1 MANKEKQKRVS
12 PTDVLTEL
20 ENQGHATRG
29 EIAAIIGCS
38 EGTVSRKVSRLI
50 KDGEDIGFDKNGLF
64 IQHKGDAT
72 TEAGAELARAWINR
86 IVNSL
91 VMWAHRGNNHRPIAL
106 EARRRF
112 AQELTQEERKLLK
125 GQLLLIGRVVDAVD
139 LDEELQE

>member
-1 MANKEKQKRVS
+1 MAKKASNKRVL
-12 PTDVLTEL
+12 PADVLAEL

-38 EGTVSRKVSRLI
+38 EGTVSRKIARLI
-50 KDGEDIGFDKNGLF
+50 KDGEDIGFDRKGLF
-64 IQHKGDAT
+64 IQHKGDGVT
-72 TEAGAELARAWINR
+72 KNGSELARSWINR

-91 VMWAHRGNNHRPIAL
+91 VMWAHRGNNHRPIAI

-112 AQELTQEERKLLK
+112 AQELTQDERRLLK

-139 LDEELQE
+139 LEDELQE